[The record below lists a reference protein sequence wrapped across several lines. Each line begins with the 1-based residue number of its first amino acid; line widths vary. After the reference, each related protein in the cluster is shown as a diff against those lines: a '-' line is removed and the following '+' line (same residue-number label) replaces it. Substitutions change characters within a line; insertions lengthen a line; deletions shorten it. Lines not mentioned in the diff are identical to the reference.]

1 MTENFI
7 RIKEA
12 NRKWKYIN
20 KVLKEKQK
28 TRLLWR
34 SNLSALQET
43 EKKSYR
49 QKGNDSDGTSGLQ
62 EKIKTSQR
70 VNILVQKGPFLSFFA
85 TYLQKTSDFSKQ
97 K

>member
-28 TRLLWR
+28 PRLLWR

-43 EKKSYR
+43 EKKWYR

-62 EKIKTSQR
+62 EKIDISKGKYIGSKGSFSILFC
-70 VNILVQKGPFLSFFA
+70 NIS
-85 TYLQKTSDFSKQ
+85 SKD
-97 K
+97 

>member
-34 SNLSALQET
+34 SNLPALSET

-49 QKGNDSDGTSGLQ
+49 QKGTNWFRWNLTSTRENEDISKGKYIGSK
-62 EKIKTSQR
+62 ESFS
-70 VNILVQKGPFLSFFA
+70 ILFCNV
-85 TYLQKTSDFSKQ
+85 FSKD
-97 K
+97 